1 MANANAETRVLRFK
15 SIKLKSARAGMV
27 VKKSTIDEYIL
38 APKDLVDGRVDLS
51 SFVENYLN
59 KFKNEKDAI
68 GGRLYAEMQALF
80 DDANSVT
87 DDKVLISEYPDFYI
101 SEEDFKEKIPGY
113 LSRISL
119 LGMNR

>member
-1 MANANAETRVLRFK
+1 M
-15 SIKLKSARAGMV
+15 
-27 VKKSTIDEYIL
+27 KKSTIDEYIL
-38 APKDLVDGRVDLS
+38 ALKNLVDGRVDLS
-51 SFVENYLN
+51 CFVENYLN

-87 DDKVLISEYPDFYI
+87 NDKVLISEYPDFYI

-119 LGMNR
+119 LANNR